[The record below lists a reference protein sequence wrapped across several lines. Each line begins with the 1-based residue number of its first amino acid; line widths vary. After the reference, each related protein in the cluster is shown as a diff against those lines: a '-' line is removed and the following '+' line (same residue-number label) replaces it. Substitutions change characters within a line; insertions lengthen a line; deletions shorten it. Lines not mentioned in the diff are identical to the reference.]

1 LQIKVQAVVVPRIHQ
16 VVMEEVVHRLNHQV
30 VPVVEA
36 IHPSNNQVV
45 VHRLNH
51 LEVMVAVPVI
61 EVVHPLNNQ
70 VVMKEV
76 VHQQPIKSKIKQAN
90 MLIKLVK
97 VNYFVKVPVKFIMF
111 LFSCQ

>member
-1 LQIKVQAVVVPRIHQ
+1 
-16 VVMEEVVHRLNHQV
+16 MEEVVHRLNHQV